1 MGEYYAYARTNFR
14 GDPNITLPEHD
25 QWDDIDKKYA
35 TFILFLFYN
44 IQCLNIEKK
53 LPIFYRKF
61 SINANKYCFP
71 SLHGADLEQKAHNDA
86 SSP

>member
-14 GDPNITLPEHD
+14 SDPNITLPEDD
-25 QWDDIDKKYA
+25 QWDETTNKDA

-61 SINANKYCFP
+61 SINADKDSVPN
-71 SLHGADLEQKAHNDA
+71 LHG
-86 SSP
+86 

>member
-14 GDPNITLPEHD
+14 GDPNINLPKDD
-25 QWDDIDKKYA
+25 QWDDTTKKYA

-44 IQCLNIEKK
+44 IQYSLNIEKK

-61 SINANKYCFP
+61 SINADKYFVP
-71 SLHGADLEQKAHNDA
+71 NLHG
-86 SSP
+86 